1 MSEISVVV
9 VGSTTI
15 NSTVGNGDSVTVNVG
30 DQTVGGGT
38 GQAASVQVGSVTT
51 LAATESASVV
61 NAGTAYAAKLNFGI
75 PRGPSGPA
83 NTLSIG
89 TVSTGS
95 SAVVSIS
102 GTSPSQT
109 ISFVLPVPVTS
120 VAGRTGAVTI
130 TASDVSG
137 LAAVATSGSYAS
149 LTGIP
154 TTFTPSAHTQNAS
167 TISDFA
173 TEAAKYGPVTSVNG
187 QTGAVT
193 VASLSDATPAALGTA
208 SAGTSTNASRSDH
221 VHLLP
226 TISYTSLTNVPT
238 TFDPAT
244 HVHSAAD
251 VTSGTLASSRL
262 PVATSTAA
270 GAVLLS
276 NSAPSAPGTSSAGT
290 STSVSRADHVH
301 SFPTISYTAL
311 TNVPTSFTPASHTQT
326 AITISDFAAEAAKY
340 GPVTT
345 VAGRTGAVTIA
356 ASDVSG
362 LAAVATSGSYSSLT
376 GIPTTFTPSI
386 ATKSAVGGIS
396 VGGGLTVT
404 AGGVLSVEVAPGAP
418 TSVTDGGGTLSWT
431 ASTTG
436 TSAAYDVQQ
445 TYDSGA
451 TYTTYVSGVTG
462 TSTGNFDS
470 SRKFRVRAKN
480 AAGLYGPWGYQSGL
494 TPQTEAKNLT
504 IGSGFS
510 TTDGTLTVS
519 GGGGGAS
526 LSDASPQPLGTASAG
541 TSTNASRSDHVHLL
555 PTISYTSLTNVPTSF
570 TPATHTHSATEISSG
585 TLDAARLPTI
595 SYTSLTN
602 VPTSFTPASHT
613 QAASTISDLTAVA
626 NVISV
631 NGMTGAVTI
640 ATGGTGGSS
649 YTLPNATSTS
659 LGGVVVGSGLSVSS
673 GTLSV
678 NVTSV
683 AGRTGAVTIS
693 AADVS
698 GLTAVANVVSVNGMT
713 GAVTIATGGTGGSSY
728 TLPNA
733 TPTSVGGV
741 SVGSGLSVSS
751 GALSANVTSVA
762 GRTGAV
768 TIAAADVSDLTAV
781 ANVISVNGMTGAVTI
796 TSAGS
801 YTLPNATT
809 TSAGGVVVGS
819 GLSVSSGTLSANV
832 TSVQGRTGAVTVA
845 ATDLTAVTTVT
856 TGITGATAVTNLMAL
871 SASAYSAITTKH
883 TATLYIISG

>member
-1 MSEISVVV
+1 V
-9 VGSTTI
+9 
-15 NSTVGNGDSVTVNVG
+15 
-30 DQTVGGGT
+30 
-38 GQAASVQVGSVTT
+38 
-51 LAATESASVV
+51 
-61 NAGTAYAAKLNFGI
+61 
-75 PRGPSGPA
+75 
-83 NTLSIG
+83 
-89 TVSTGS
+89 
-95 SAVVSIS
+95 
-102 GTSPSQT
+102 
-109 ISFVLPVPVTS
+109 
-120 VAGRTGAVTI
+120 
-130 TASDVSG
+130 
-137 LAAVATSGSYAS
+137 
-149 LTGIP
+149 
-154 TTFTPSAHTQNAS
+154 
-167 TISDFA
+167 
-173 TEAAKYGPVTSVNG
+173 
-187 QTGAVT
+187 
-193 VASLSDATPAALGTA
+193 
-208 SAGTSTNASRSDH
+208 
-221 VHLLP
+221 
-226 TISYTSLTNVPT
+226 
-238 TFDPAT
+238 
-244 HVHSAAD
+244 
-251 VTSGTLASSRL
+251 
-262 PVATSTAA
+262 
-270 GAVLLS
+270 
-276 NSAPSAPGTSSAGT
+276 
-290 STSVSRADHVH
+290 
-301 SFPTISYTAL
+301 
-311 TNVPTSFTPASHTQT
+311 
-326 AITISDFAAEAAKY
+326 
-340 GPVTT
+340 
-345 VAGRTGAVTIA
+345 
-356 ASDVSG
+356 
-362 LAAVATSGSYSSLT
+362 
-376 GIPTTFTPSI
+376 PTTFTPSI

-451 TYTTYVSGVTG
+451 TYTTFVSGVSG

-570 TPATHTHSATEISSG
+570 TPATHTHSASDISSGTLSAARLPTISYTSLTNVPTSFTPTTHTHSATDISSG
-585 TLDAARLPTI
+585 TLDVARLPTI

-649 YTLPNATSTS
+649 YTLPNATTTS
-659 LGGVVVGSGLSVSS
+659 AGGVVVGSGLSVSS
-673 GTLSV
+673 GT
-678 NVTSV
+678 
-683 AGRTGAVTIS
+683 
-693 AADVS
+693 
-698 GLTAVANVVSVNGMT
+698 
-713 GAVTIATGGTGGSSY
+713 
-728 TLPNA
+728 
-733 TPTSVGGV
+733 
-741 SVGSGLSVSS
+741 
-751 GALSANVTSVA
+751 LSANVTSVA

-768 TIAAADVSDLTAV
+768 TIAAADVSGLTAV
-781 ANVISVNGMTGAVTI
+781 ANVISVNGLTGAVTI

-871 SASAYSAITTKH
+871 SAAAYSAITTKH